1 MELEFPP
8 NYNSWYGKLVI
19 KVSGR
24 LRSNNSY
31 SEQPIQRQ
39 RTTQTSK
46 LQKKK
51 FSSGSDAS
59 PWKVNELGEREYGVL
74 GTGANVADTKP
85 KDYGDMMHRL
95 AHHDSFDSLLD
106 KPNILNQLRDPYF
119 SSQTYNKPKGL
130 ASEKDEL
137 RVASLSN
144 DLWKRIALFLNPLDA
159 ANLAMSNKTL
169 YQKLGLGQFGLLERP
184 ENKHY
189 KIAFLHQFDHLLP
202 AHLLCFP
209 CATYHQRS
217 LPGKEVL
224 MAEYVK
230 HPVFACP
237 NVTSSVLPRMRLT
250 HGRELPY
257 SFVQLAVRHAKHSAT
272 YGISESSL
280 ARRWKCKDS
289 GWKHRT
295 RYMVHDDRLL
305 MRVIS
310 QTFVPPAPTLTE
322 TAERLILYDRE
333 EYIPYFSVCAHW
345 KDGDLMKV
353 CKCMMSHVPAPPDP
367 YHKQIQRGFVL
378 SRSAAHPNFIV
389 RGCDDCRPARRCP
402 ECPTEYL
409 VEVRMEEDTNDKA
422 TPFKHALV
430 VTRWCDLGDGSS
442 PYASPEWTAINGIK
456 TGAES
461 GYDSF
466 TNVGRR
472 AVGGIFESHISG
484 AIPGQRL
491 VSLNP
496 KNENLGTFSC
506 SRWLRAYTDFSK

>member
-1 MELEFPP
+1 M
-8 NYNSWYGKLVI
+8 I
-19 KVSGR
+19 KVSGK
-24 LRSNNSY
+24 LRSNKSY
-31 SEQPIQRQ
+31 SEQAVQCQRK
-39 RTTQTSK
+39 RETAK

-51 FSSGSDAS
+51 FPSGLDAS
-59 PWKVNELGEREYGVL
+59 SWKVNELGEREYGVF
-74 GTGANVADTKP
+74 GTRATLADTTP

-106 KPNILNQLRDPYF
+106 KPNMLDQLRDPYF
-119 SSQTYNKPKGL
+119 LSQTYCNPKGV

-159 ANLAMSNKTL
+159 ANLTISNKML
-169 YQKLGLGQFGLLERP
+169 YQKLGLEPLGQLDRP
-184 ENKHY
+184 ENKQY
-189 KIAFLHQFDHLLP
+189 KIAFLHQFDHRLP
-202 AHLLCFP
+202 GHLLCFP
-209 CATYHQRS
+209 CARYHRRS

-224 MAEYVK
+224 KVEYVK
-230 HPVFACP
+230 HTVFACP
-237 NVTSSVLPRMRLT
+237 NVTTSVLPRMRLT

-257 SFVQLAVRHAKHSAT
+257 SFVQLALRHAKYSPS

-280 ARRWKCKDS
+280 ARRWRCKNSD
-289 GWKHRT
+289 WIHRT
-295 RYMVHDDRLL
+295 RYMVHDGRLL
-305 MRVIS
+305 MRVVS
-310 QTFVPPAPTLTE
+310 RTFVPPAPTLTE

-333 EYIPYFSVCAHW
+333 DYTPYFSVCAHW

-367 YHKQIQRGFVL
+367 YYKQIQRGFVL

-409 VEVRMEEDTNDKA
+409 VEVRMEEDTNDKV
-422 TPFKHALV
+422 TPFKHALI

-442 PYASPEWTAINGIK
+442 PYMSPEWTAINGIN
-456 TGAES
+456 TGLES

-472 AVGGIFESHISG
+472 AVGGIFESHVSG
-484 AIPGQRL
+484 TIPGQRL

-496 KNENLGTFSC
+496 KNENLGMFSSNRC
-506 SRWLRAYTDFSK
+506 LRPYINFSK